1 MKSEKLRNSTETLNA
16 IKQNEPKVKGD
27 AKNKLMSYQDQ
38 VSGIAAELEEILGLD
53 ELEAKVYLNLLR
65 MGPITASALAKELDI
80 DRARMYRTVDKL
92 VSRNIISTTLSSPK
106 LCIAANPHDALKI
119 ALGKKE
125 DEVNKIKKS
134 GEAIMD
140 KINNEITINQTST
153 VPTFRVVQGRQN
165 IYADIA
171 QLIEDTTDVIYIATT
186 LDDVS
191 KMYHS
196 TIPEKITIC
205 EKNGG
210 EVRLLVDMNDP
221 KLAPFVKRFNA
232 TETKVGKLPSRG
244 RMVVQKNKN
253 MIMSDSATS
262 FQHSGS
268 DSDFSLCT
276 NSMEMVDNIFTL
288 CSFLWDSSESLKTL
302 DVKNFVRTKR

>member
-1 MKSEKLRNSTETLNA
+1 M
-16 IKQNEPKVKGD
+16 
-27 AKNKLMSYQDQ
+27 MSYQDQ
-38 VSGIAAELEEILGLD
+38 TSGIAAELEEILDLD

-106 LCIAANPHDALKI
+106 LCIAVNPHDALKI

-134 GEAIMD
+134 GEAIID
-140 KINNEITINQTST
+140 KINNEITTNQIST

-171 QLIEDTTDVIYIATT
+171 QLIEETTGVIYIATT

-191 KMYHS
+191 RMYHS

-210 EVRLLVDMNDP
+210 IVRLIVDMNDP

-232 TETKVGKLPSRG
+232 TETRVGKLPSKG
-244 RMVVQKNKN
+244 RMIVQKDKK

-262 FQHSGS
+262 FHHSS
-268 DSDFSLCT
+268 PDSDFSLCT
-276 NSMEMVDNIFTL
+276 NSMEMVENIFTL
-288 CSFLWDSSESLKTL
+288 CSFLWDSSKTLKTI
-302 DVKNFVRTKR
+302 DVKNFVKNT

>member
-1 MKSEKLRNSTETLNA
+1 M
-16 IKQNEPKVKGD
+16 
-27 AKNKLMSYQDQ
+27 MSYQDQ
-38 VSGIAAELEEILGLD
+38 VRGIASDLEEILDLD
-53 ELEAKVYLNLLR
+53 DLEAKVYLNLLR
-65 MGPITASALAKELDI
+65 AGPITASALAKELDI

-106 LCIAANPHDALKI
+106 LCIAVDPHDALKI

-134 GEAIMD
+134 GEAIID
-140 KINNEITINQTST
+140 KINNEITTNQVSG

-171 QLIEDTTDVIYIATT
+171 QLIEETTDVIYIATT

-191 KMYHS
+191 RMYHS
-196 TIPEKITIC
+196 TIPEKIVMC

-210 EVRLLVDMNDP
+210 KVRLLVDMTDP

-232 TETKVGKLPSRG
+232 TETRVGKLPSKG
-244 RMVVQKNKN
+244 RMVVQQGKK
-253 MIMSDSATS
+253 MIMSDSVVS
-262 FQHSGS
+262 SQNSGADS
-268 DSDFSLCT
+268 DSSLCT
-276 NSMEMVDNIFTL
+276 NSVEMVDNIFTL
-288 CSFLWDSSESLKTL
+288 CAFLWDSSKPLKTI
-302 DVKNFVRTKR
+302 DVKNFVKKTRVA